1 MPTQPRG
8 WGRTS
13 ARRVGTTG
21 PPAGAGAHPGLEVA
35 PGVAQPLQTG
45 EEFQKLGFLPGTLA
59 EILGDGRY
67 QGIFV
72 VPQEGFE
79 GIRRRRRVARS
90 GKVRAGWRHEP
101 D

>member
-1 MPTQPRG
+1 M
-8 WGRTS
+8 
-13 ARRVGTTG
+13 
-21 PPAGAGAHPGLEVA
+21 
-35 PGVAQPLQTG
+35 AQPLQTG

-79 GIRRRRRVARS
+79 GIQAAAPGGEIGERFAPAGGMNLTEQGRRAAVVSSAGFPWGAVWVIRS
-90 GKVRAGWRHEP
+90 F
-101 D
+101 

>member
-1 MPTQPRG
+1 
-8 WGRTS
+8 
-13 ARRVGTTG
+13 
-21 PPAGAGAHPGLEVA
+21 VA

-79 GIRRRRRVARS
+79 GIQAAAPGGEIGERFAPAGGMNLTEQGEEGGRCLLGRVPL
-90 GKVRAGWRHEP
+90 GGGMGHTIVLIFE
-101 D
+101 